1 MEMVEDLVIVGSG
14 IGGQA
19 IALALKKVGINVF
32 VVERSDGLR
41 AIGASFSLFPNAWLA
56 LDALGISTRLTSIYV
71 LCNK

>member
-19 IALALKKVGINVF
+19 IALALAKVGINVF

-41 AIGASFSLFPNAWLA
+41 A
-56 LDALGISTRLTSIYV
+56 TSSIFF
-71 LCNK
+71 